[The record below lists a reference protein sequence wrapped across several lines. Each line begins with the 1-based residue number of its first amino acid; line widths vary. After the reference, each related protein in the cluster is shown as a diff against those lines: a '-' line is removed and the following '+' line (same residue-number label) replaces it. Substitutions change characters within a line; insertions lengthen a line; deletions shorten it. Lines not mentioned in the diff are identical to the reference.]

1 MKFNIDRDDY
11 LIDKYCSHNN
21 LYKYNTSFFYGE
33 VDMNDLYQIINEHIV
48 SSDNELDD
56 NNIYLHNLH
65 FLDIGS
71 GCGKIIYHI
80 NKKTNMNCTGIEII
94 EHRYLKSKELIN
106 EDNYN
111 VEFIHDNFKNIYLG
125 NYDII
130 YCCNIIF
137 SDEDN
142 DLLYLK
148 LNKEFT
154 GYALLFT
161 YNNKIHDK
169 LISTHQVNTS
179 WQKNVFIY
187 LFYF

>member
-1 MKFNIDRDDY
+1 MKFNIDQEDF
-11 LIDKYCSHNN
+11 LIDKNIKLN
-21 LYKYNTSFFYGE
+21 DYNSYNSSLIYGE
-33 VDMNDLYQIINEHIV
+33 VNNNDIYNIINNVIKNNDF
-48 SSDNELDD
+48 DN
-56 NNIYLHNLH
+56 NLH

-71 GCGKIIYHI
+71 GCGKLIIFF
-80 NKKTNMNCTGIEII
+80 NNKTNYYCTGIEII
-94 EHRYLKSKELIN
+94 EHRYLKSIQLTK

-111 VEFIHDNFKNIYLG
+111 VEFINDNFKNIYLG

-142 DLLYLK
+142 NLLFFK
-148 LNKEFT
+148 LNNEFN

-161 YNNKIHDK
+161 YNNKIHNK
-169 LISTHQVNTS
+169 LISTHIVNTS
-179 WQKNVFIY
+179 WQNNVNIY